1 MYLLPKLGPGRGNVL
16 RRLSHVQHFVIPWT
30 AAHQAH
36 LSMGILKAR
45 ILEWAAMPSSR
56 GSSQL
61 RNQTHLI
68 CVSFLAGGFFTH

>member
-1 MYLLPKLGPGRGNVL
+1 MYLLPKLSPGRGNVL
-16 RRLSHVQHFVIPWT
+16 RRLSHVRHFVIPWT
-30 AAHQAH
+30 AAHQAP

-61 RNQTHLI
+61 RHQTHLI
-68 CVSFLAGGFFTH
+68 CVLFIVGGFFTH